1 MWLIASAVSSIVSG
15 FSSTH
20 PCWRFYK
27 KHTGPIS
34 TPNSWSEPPMSTGAM
49 STIGSLAVFCVLYSN
64 TVLPQLPF
72 ACCKRQKKKKF
83 NNQLTFSLQWRTLH
97 CSEMVNSILKNLL
110 CLNVIMYVFMYD
122 ESTGHFSKLFFCWK
136 PWEACKDFFL
146 VIHFSSIFFS
156 KSDLNCFP
164 LAIDFF
170 FFLYLNFLYFFQWII
185 VKKKNSGDK
194 KRSVKLSETMFLQEN
209 FFFSF
214 FLKNLFMFVCETV

>member
-110 CLNVIMYVFMYD
+110 RLNVIMYVFMYD

-170 FFLYLNFLYFFQWII
+170 FFLYLNFIYFFQWII